1 LQSLTTLQLEI
12 SCQFDNTQRQKDTVN
27 RKEQGIVDCG
37 SEVWRWKVRQT
48 RRMSVVFGFGNNRS
62 GQLGCAFTDDTSC
75 QPILLD
81 NLSQVPIQR
90 ITSSQHQTEMISSD
104 GTLLNCGENE
114 NNELG
119 RGGKKSLLGRVDAL
133 EAFSVLDVAAG

>member
-1 LQSLTTLQLEI
+1 
-12 SCQFDNTQRQKDTVN
+12 
-27 RKEQGIVDCG
+27 
-37 SEVWRWKVRQT
+37 
-48 RRMSVVFGFGNNRS
+48 MSVVFGFGNNRS